1 VITLFGLVLGKAA
14 WIWILIPVFLMLML
28 MLLVGCVW
36 ILSLVNL
43 VFKAIQQ
50 LLSYLAIVLM
60 VASPIGY
67 TPSMLPE
74 NLWIM
79 IYLNPLAYFVIAF
92 QSLIV
97 LDEMPPLF
105 IIVGCVGF
113 AASSFLLG
121 AWVFNR
127 ARVVFFDYA

>member
-1 VITLFGLVLGKAA
+1 MDLDIDSG
-14 WIWILIPVFLMLML
+14 VFDADADAPRWLRLD
-28 MLLVGCVW
+28 
-36 ILSLVNL
+36 SLPGEPRVQSYPT
-43 VFKAIQQ
+43 ASQ
-50 LLSYLAIVLM
+50 YLAIVLM

-74 NLWIM
+74 NLRIM

-105 IIVGCVGF
+105 INVGCVGF